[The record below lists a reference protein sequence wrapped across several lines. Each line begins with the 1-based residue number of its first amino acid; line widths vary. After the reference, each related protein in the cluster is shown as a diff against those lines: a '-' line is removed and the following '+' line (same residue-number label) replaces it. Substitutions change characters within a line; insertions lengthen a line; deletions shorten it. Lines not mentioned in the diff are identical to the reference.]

1 MENNNNLEAKA
12 LGKVYHTAAVLCEY
26 LNCIL
31 KKVTDKDLTREITHI
46 VMKTCEFSDKASNEI
61 HRLGEVPEEL
71 SKMKKNA
78 ITTAT
83 AINTMFG
90 TSLGGL
96 CDLIAVELKKAECEL
111 RDIKNTDIRFSDRFY
126 AIVGDFAEFCA
137 VSRESVSAF
146 S

>member
-1 MENNNNLEAKA
+1 MENNTNKEAAA
-12 LGKVYHTAAVLCEY
+12 LDKVYQTAAVLCEY

-31 KKVTDKDLTREITHI
+31 KKVTDKDLTREITNI
-46 VMKTCEFSDKASNEI
+46 VMKTCEFSDKASKII
-61 HRLGEVPEEL
+61 HSLGEVPTEL
-71 SKMKKNA
+71 SKLKKNA

-96 CDLIAVELKKAECEL
+96 SDLIAVELKKAECDL
-111 RDIKNTDIRFSDRFY
+111 KDIKSSESTFSDRFY
-126 AIVGDFAEFCA
+126 DLTNDFINFCA
-137 VSRESVSAF
+137 LSREKISEF